1 MQRKIACLLVLCL
14 AMAFLLGPAALAS
27 EQNLTA
33 TEFRS
38 NGDLNSGWYWLRD
51 QPIQHYEGWTLV
63 GIAKDMEDL
72 AVFGCTDRVAS
83 QCCFSALP
91 GAGLHSVRELR
102 LKLPRDNGD
111 RLPALI
117 LPHEHE
123 PG

>member
-1 MQRKIACLLVLCL
+1 MQRKIAYLLVLCL
-14 AMAFLLGPAALAS
+14 AMTFLLGPAALAS

-51 QPIQHYEGWTLV
+51 QALQQYAEWTFV
-63 GIAKDMEDL
+63 GIPKDMEGL
-72 AVFGCTDRVAS
+72 AVFNCTDRVAS

-91 GAGLHSVRELR
+91 GAGLHSARELR
-102 LKLPRDNGD
+102 LKLPRDNGN

-123 PG
+123 SG